1 MMSSIRTMKEKQ
13 QAIILEHAR
22 AEDTRGLTQVLMT
35 LALLALVWW
44 AALLSVNVSL
54 WLTAAAILLISLFSV
69 RGFALMRECGHG
81 SWFRT
86 RRLTCTFCFLLG
98 VVSGMPQYV
107 CSQHHSYH
115 HAHNGDWEKYRG
127 PYTKCQQLMIFQR
140 KTWLCLPKTASGPKP
155 EAL

>member
-1 MMSSIRTMKEKQ
+1 MMSSISTMKEKQ

-69 RGFALMRECGHG
+69 R
-81 SWFRT
+81 
-86 RRLTCTFCFLLG
+86 
-98 VVSGMPQYV
+98 
-107 CSQHHSYH
+107 
-115 HAHNGDWEKYRG
+115 
-127 PYTKCQQLMIFQR
+127 
-140 KTWLCLPKTASGPKP
+140 
-155 EAL
+155 